1 MADKEYLARIR
12 VKLTDDILPQ
22 PLLSGEELQARL
34 EESLEAGEADSPI
47 ASVSVSDPRTD
58 SRQKRY

>member
-1 MADKEYLARIR
+1 MADKEYVARIR

-22 PLLSGEELQARL
+22 PMLSREELQARL
-34 EESLEAGEADSPI
+34 EEYLEAGNADSPI

-58 SRQKRY
+58 SRQRRY